1 MSVER
6 SMGLEDPSHRRLRRD
21 ATGHPILTIGTSWES
36 THFSESRW
44 RGSMESYPID
54 SNLSSPPSPVP
65 AFRATCH
72 PKSGGTDGHCR
83 GGPNAIGRLMALG
96 RIVCTQILKV

>member
-1 MSVER
+1 
-6 SMGLEDPSHRRLRRD
+6 MGLEDPAHRRLRRD

-72 PKSGGTDGHCR
+72 PKRVVALTGTV
-83 GGPNAIGRLMALG
+83 AEGRTPLAD
-96 RIVCTQILKV
+96 